1 MPAELLDG
9 RRLSKE
15 IIQEIKNK
23 VLERKKLGLSIP
35 GLAVIQVGSDSASK
49 IYVKNKRQAC
59 LEVGF
64 ESFNYDFERDLILE
78 QDLLNLIFNLNNNKK
93 IHGILIQL
101 PLPSYINT
109 SKIIDAI
116 DVQKDVDGF
125 HPYNL
130 GLLAQR
136 RPGLRPC
143 TPKGVMKLLDS
154 YLNKDL
160 SGLHAVILGASN
172 IVGRPMGLELLMR
185 GLTVT
190 TCHRLSQNLPEIV
203 KTADVLISAMGQVEM
218 VKADWIKPGAI
229 VIDIGINRIVKNNQ
243 EKLVGDVDFQ
253 AVSEVASWISPVPG
267 GVGPMTVAMLLEN
280 TLEALEH
287 LEALEALERFK
298 NSAN

>member
-1 MPAELLDG
+1 MQAKILDG
-9 RRLSKE
+9 RSLSRE
-15 IIQEIKNK
+15 IILEIKNK
-23 VLERKKLGLSIP
+23 VLERKKLGLAAP
-35 GLAVIQVGSDSASK
+35 GLAVIQVGSDPASK

-64 ESFNYDFERDLILE
+64 ESFNYDFENDLISE
-78 QDLLNLIFNLNNNKK
+78 QELLNLISNLNNNKN

-101 PLPSYINT
+101 PLPKHINT

-116 DVQKDVDGF
+116 DIKKDVDGF

-143 TPKGVMKLLDS
+143 TPKGVIKLLDS

-160 SGLHAVILGASN
+160 TGLHAVILGASN

-190 TCHRLSQNLPEIV
+190 TCHRLSHNIPEIV
-203 KTADVLISAMGQVEM
+203 KTGDVLISAMGQPEM

-229 VIDIGINRIVKNNQ
+229 VIDIGINRLIKNNQ

-267 GVGPMTVAMLLEN
+267 GVGPMTIAMLLEN
-280 TLEALEH
+280 TLEA
-287 LEALEALERFK
+287 AERLD
-298 NSAN
+298 NI

>member
-1 MPAELLDG
+1 MQAKILDG
-9 RRLSKE
+9 RSLSRE
-15 IIQEIKNK
+15 IIQEIKSK
-23 VLERKKLGLSIP
+23 VLERKNLGQVAP
-35 GLAVIQVGSDSASK
+35 GLAVIQIGSDPASK

-59 LEVGF
+59 VEVGF
-64 ESFNYDFERDLILE
+64 ESFNYDFSESEISE
-78 QDLLNLIFNLNNNKK
+78 QDLLNLIFNLNQNKN

-101 PLPSYINT
+101 PLPSFINT
-109 SKIIDAI
+109 SRIIDAI
-116 DVQKDVDGF
+116 DIRKDVDGF

-143 TPKGVMKLLDS
+143 TPKGVMRLLD
-154 YLNKDL
+154 YFLNQDL

-190 TCHRLSQNLPEIV
+190 TCHRLSKNIPEIV
-203 KTADVLISAMGQVEM
+203 KTADVLISAMGQPEK

-229 VIDIGINRIVKNNQ
+229 VIDIGINRVIKNNQ
-243 EKLVGDVDFQ
+243 EKLVGDIDFQ
-253 AVSEVASWISPVPG
+253 AVSEIASWISPVPG

-280 TLEALEH
+280 TLEAAE
-287 LEALEALERFK
+287 K
-298 NSAN
+298 SAPL

>member
-1 MPAELLDG
+1 MQAKILDG
-9 RRLSKE
+9 RSLSRE
-15 IIQEIKNK
+15 IILEIKNK
-23 VLERKKLGLSIP
+23 VLERKKLGLAAP
-35 GLAVIQVGSDSASK
+35 GLAVIQVGSDPASK

-64 ESFNYDFERDLILE
+64 ESFNYDFENHLISE
-78 QDLLNLIFNLNNNKK
+78 QELLNLIADLNHNKN

-101 PLPSYINT
+101 PLPSHINT

-116 DVQKDVDGF
+116 DIKKDVDGF

-143 TPKGVMKLLDS
+143 TPKGVIKLLDS

-190 TCHRLSQNLPEIV
+190 TCHRLSHNIPEIV
-203 KTADVLISAMGQVEM
+203 KTADVLISAMGQPEM
-218 VKADWIKPGAI
+218 VKAAWIKPGAI
-229 VIDIGINRIVKNNQ
+229 VIDIGINRLIKNNQ

-267 GVGPMTVAMLLEN
+267 GVGPMTIAMLLEN
-280 TLEALEH
+280 TFDAYLNL
-287 LEALEALERFK
+287 
-298 NSAN
+298 NI

>member
-1 MPAELLDG
+1 MQAKILDG
-9 RRLSKE
+9 RSLSRE
-15 IIQEIKNK
+15 IILEIKNK
-23 VLERKKLGLSIP
+23 VLERKKLGLAPP
-35 GLAVIQVGSDSASK
+35 GLAVIQIGSDPASK
-49 IYVKNKRQAC
+49 IYVRNKRQAC

-64 ESFNYDFERDLILE
+64 ESFNYDFENYLISE
-78 QDLLNLIFNLNNNKK
+78 QELLNLIADLNHNKN

-101 PLPSYINT
+101 PLPSHINT
-109 SKIIDAI
+109 SSIIDAI
-116 DVQKDVDGF
+116 DIKKDVDGF

-143 TPKGVMKLLDS
+143 TPKGVIKLLDS

-190 TCHRLSQNLPEIV
+190 TCHRLSHNIPEIV
-203 KTADVLISAMGQVEM
+203 KTADVLISAMGQPEM

-229 VIDIGINRIVKNNQ
+229 VIDIGINRLIKNNQ

-267 GVGPMTVAMLLEN
+267 GVGPMTIAMLLEN
-280 TLEALEH
+280 TFDAYLNL
-287 LEALEALERFK
+287 
-298 NSAN
+298 SADLISNLRD